1 MEPRAS
7 EKRMWRALL
16 RTRSRRQE
24 QTDEMQKSAKSF
36 DSLAALWRDVSL
48 FAAAFAYFA
57 GWTYIRSY
65 YREFEIDPNLLD
77 IAINNYFVYAFF
89 AIFTSWGIALV
100 LTLLILATLVS
111 RFGGGRIGQTA
122 VLIAFAFGLFHVS
135 RTVGSQDGRALR
147 SRFQQLPEVKF
158 VLKDTALEQR
168 LTTQQDW
175 VGTSFLITAT
185 KDKYLVLVQKPPD
198 PQFPDRWPAATTL
211 VVPAS
216 EAIAGIQ
223 VKDVQK

>member
-1 MEPRAS
+1 MAS
-7 EKRMWRALL
+7 APEGQISAA
-16 RTRSRRQE
+16 RTNGRN
-24 QTDEMQKSAKSF
+24 AKVGKVVRF
-36 DSLAALWRDVSL
+36 ADSGLARCV
-48 FAAAFAYFA
+48 
-57 GWTYIRSY
+57 
-65 YREFEIDPNLLD
+65 
-77 IAINNYFVYAFF
+77 FVR
-89 AIFTSWGIALV
+89 
-100 LTLLILATLVS
+100 ATLVS

-223 VKDVQK
+223 VKDVQKVKLRSIDCDQVDGGCHAIYFATDPRYGRAVPEIKRWQQVFAACKQCGQEKVYLLRCEGGVHTG